1 MGFLDKFKKR
11 TTNTLDV
18 KDETPINRDLL
29 DIEFR
34 TASTGGLQVD
44 YYNPANDAKKSYD
57 STRLI
62 MDKPITLAGK
72 QLWNCRVSWY
82 GIEDGIGRD
91 FIKPRSEQYTGVL
104 AQIDLDLLQHDPTYC
119 KMVMKNLLDQD
130 RVRSYLNEGLKEN
143 PERPCGKYI
152 GGVGKTEKGYAK
164 FFSPSVGEASHNS
177 KLMVDRRKQLRTLRQ
192 KELSAK
198 IASKQAEIEDLKKK
212 ALEDMER

>member
-11 TTNTLDV
+11 NTNTLDV

-62 MDKPITLAGK
+62 MDRPITLAGK

-104 AQIDLDLLQHDPTYC
+104 AQIDLDLLQNDPTYC
-119 KMVMKNLLDQD
+119 KMVMKNLLN
-130 RVRSYLNEGLKEN
+130 SYSSE
-143 PERPCGKYI
+143 GKYTKAI
-152 GGVGKTEKGYAK
+152 K
-164 FFSPSVGEASHNS
+164 
-177 KLMVDRRKQLRTLRQ
+177 Q
-192 KELSAK
+192 KETK
-198 IASKQAEIEDLKKK
+198 VSKEAV
-212 ALEDMER
+212 